1 MKRTLGMVF
10 FLVVLAGTAG
20 CGEKNTADITA
31 QENNQTEQTE
41 QTLEE
46 HFFSAE
52 QDEQNYNVLE
62 EFSEDEEYPEL
73 AAFLEEYYQIPEEEC
88 KETRYYYN
96 YTDLDEDGT
105 DEIVAVTIGDTTSD
119 TRGDEALVLR
129 PEENGQFEVLGTF
142 LQIHTPVM
150 ISDEL
155 ENGWHTIIFPI
166 YGGGQESGF
175 ISAVYTEGTGYQL
188 DEESFVREEPK
199 VSGDRILSD
208 NLINDMD
215 TDNYLTIAP
224 RDTESQ
230 N

>member
-1 MKRTLGMVF
+1 MKKTLCMVF
-10 FLVVLAGTAG
+10 FLAVLAGTAG
-20 CGEKNTADITA
+20 CGEKNNADTIEQTDT
-31 QENNQTEQTE
+31 QTEK
-41 QTLEE
+41 TLEE
-46 HFFSAE
+46 HFFLAE

-62 EFSEDEEYPEL
+62 EYSEDDEYPEL
-73 AAFLEEYYQIPEEEC
+73 AAFLTEYYQIPEEEC

-96 YTDLDEDGT
+96 YIDLNEDGT
-105 DEIVAVTIGDTTSD
+105 DEIVAVTIGDTVSD
-119 TRGDEALVLR
+119 TRGDVALILR
-129 PEENGQFEVLGTF
+129 LGENGQFEVLGAF
-142 LQIHTPVM
+142 SEIHTPVM

-155 ENGWHTIIFPI
+155 ENDWHKIIFPI

-175 ISAVYTEGTGYQL
+175 ISAVYTEGMGYEL

-199 VSGDRILSD
+199 VSGERILSD

-215 TDNYLTIAP
+215 TDNYLTLVP